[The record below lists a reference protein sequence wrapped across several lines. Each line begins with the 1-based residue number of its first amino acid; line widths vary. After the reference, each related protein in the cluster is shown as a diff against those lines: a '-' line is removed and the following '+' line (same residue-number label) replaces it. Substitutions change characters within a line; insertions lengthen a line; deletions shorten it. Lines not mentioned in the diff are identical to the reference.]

1 MRKNF
6 VLACAALLLCA
17 PGFAQTQKA
26 NYALAERFSA
36 KRVNQMV
43 FSTQITP
50 NWFRDSDKFW
60 YSWRTPQGTR
70 YYIVDPV
77 KGTRTEV
84 FDMDRLAMQV
94 TEFVR
99 YPFEAKHIPIRDLE
113 LKDDK
118 AFTFNIISGLQN
130 DRDTTYFRYEIASAK
145 LDTVA
150 KEKEKY
156 PRWASVAPNGE
167 FGVFA
172 KGSNLWVMDSTSL
185 RKAAKD
191 EKDSTIVEHRLTTDG
206 IRQFGYGYGNY
217 SGDTEAD
224 STKRHYPGELVWS
237 PDSKRF
243 ATMKW
248 DVRKLDDLWVI
259 NSVSGK
265 RPELETYKYQMPGEP
280 GPKGYLYLF
289 TMNGSRD
296 GASFKEIKSQAFKDQ
311 EVSLQGARRT
321 AKDNYLDYWKNEW
334 LGDNTGFYMVRQ
346 SRDLKRLDLCRVD
359 VDSDSTKTIIS
370 ERERTY
376 VEYRAPFLIGG
387 GKQIL
392 HWSERNGWA
401 NIYLYNSD
409 GTLVRNLTEG
419 AFHVEDILGVN
430 EKEGYILLSACGVNK
445 DENPYQMH
453 TFRVPLTGGALQQLD
468 MNDMDVLS
476 TASDDAKFF
485 VANYSRVDWTPAVAL
500 FSATGKRIADLET
513 ADLSL
518 LFEAGYKFPERFKV
532 KAADGVTD
540 LYGAMY
546 KPYDFDSTK
555 VYPICDYVYPGP
567 QVEANNISWSRG
579 FTRTD
584 RLAQIGMI
592 VITVG
597 NRGGHPNRSK
607 WYHNYGYGNLR
618 DYGLED
624 QKYAIQQLGARHP
637 FIDLDRVGIHGH
649 SGGGFMSTAAILKYP
664 DFFKAAVSC
673 AGNHDNSIYNRW
685 WSEQHHG
692 VLEKID
698 KGDTTFVYSI
708 QTNPEIASN
717 LKGHL
722 MLVHGDIDNNVHP
735 ANTIRVVNALIRAN
749 KRFDML
755 ILPGQRHGFGDMNEY
770 FFWRMADYYAEW
782 LIGDSERWK
791 PDITQMNNDYAR
803 HPTTSTG
810 SATGIPLVTEPVQF
824 TAFIAPPPPGTIM
837 LKTVATEC
845 NSALLGNNNA

>member
-1 MRKNF
+1 MNIISKIFMKKKF
-6 VLACAALLLCA
+6 VLACAVLLLCA
-17 PGFAQTQKA
+17 TSFAQKA

-70 YYIVDPV
+70 YYIVDPA

-99 YPFEAKHIPIRDLE
+99 YPFEAKHLPIRDLR

-118 AFTFNIISGLQN
+118 VFTFSIISGLKN
-130 DRDTTYFRYEIASAK
+130 DRDTTCFRYEIATAR

-150 KEKEKY
+150 KEKDKY

-237 PDSKRF
+237 PDSRRF

-259 NSVSGK
+259 NSVSDK
-265 RPELETYKYQMPGEP
+265 RPKLESYKYQMPGEP
-280 GPKGYLYLF
+280 GPKGYLYIF
-289 TMNGSRD
+289 TMNDGRT
-296 GASFKEIKSQAFKDQ
+296 GASARQVKSQAFKDQ
-311 EVSLQGARRT
+311 EVSLQSARRT

-346 SRDLKRLDLCRVD
+346 SRDLKRLDLCWVD

-401 NIYLYNSD
+401 NIYLYNRD
-409 GTLVRNLTEG
+409 GSLVKNLTDG

-532 KAADGVTD
+532 KAADGITD

-584 RLAQIGMI
+584 RLAQLGMI

-624 QKYAIQQLGARHP
+624 QKYAIQQLGARYS

-692 VLEKID
+692 ILEKID

-791 PDITQMNNDYAR
+791 PDITQMNND
-803 HPTTSTG
+803 
-810 SATGIPLVTEPVQF
+810 
-824 TAFIAPPPPGTIM
+824 
-837 LKTVATEC
+837 
-845 NSALLGNNNA
+845 

>member
-1 MRKNF
+1 MNIISKIFMKKKF
-6 VLACAALLLCA
+6 VLACAVLLLCA
-17 PGFAQTQKA
+17 TSFAQKA

-60 YSWRTPQGTR
+60 YSWRTPQGTH
-70 YYIVDPV
+70 YYIVDPA
-77 KGTRTEV
+77 KGTKSEV

-99 YPFEAKHIPIRDLE
+99 YPFEAKHLPIRDLR

-118 AFTFNIISGLQN
+118 VFTFSIISGLKN
-130 DRDTTYFRYEIASAK
+130 DRDTTCFRYEIATAR

-150 KEKEKY
+150 KEKDKY

-237 PDSKRF
+237 PDSRRF

-346 SRDLKRLDLCRVD
+346 SRDLKRLDLCWVD

-376 VEYRAPFLIGG
+376 VEYRTPFLIGG

-607 WYHNYGYGNLR
+607 WYHNFGYGNLR

-791 PDITQMNNDYAR
+791 PDITQMNND
-803 HPTTSTG
+803 
-810 SATGIPLVTEPVQF
+810 
-824 TAFIAPPPPGTIM
+824 
-837 LKTVATEC
+837 
-845 NSALLGNNNA
+845 